1 MVVLNHG
8 RDNVGIKVALQTIHG
23 KELGMV
29 SKTYGVLDRMLPI
42 GDPRFPM
49 LRYIDPYGNTIFNG
63 QQMYPLLEELDRL
76 AEEFSSVEET
86 DLLAHVREL
95 AVHCRDHPHEF
106 LRFIG
111 D

>member
-1 MVVLNHG
+1 M
-8 RDNVGIKVALQTIHG
+8 GIKVVLQTIRG
-23 KELGMV
+23 KELGSV
-29 SKTYGVLDRMLPI
+29 TRTLGILDRVLPI
-42 GDPRFPM
+42 GDPRFPT
-49 LRYIDPYGNTIFNG
+49 LRYIDPDGNTIFNG

-76 AEEFSSVEET
+76 AEEFSSVEEN
-86 DLLAHVREL
+86 DLLAQVREL

>member
-8 RDNVGIKVALQTIHG
+8 DYVGIKVTLQTIHG
-23 KELGMV
+23 KDLGLV
-29 SKTYGVLDRMLPI
+29 SNTYGVLDRVLPI

-49 LRYIDPYGNTIFNG
+49 MRYIDPYGNTIFNG

-76 AEEFSSVEET
+76 AEEVSSEEGKG
-86 DLLAHVREL
+86 LLAQIREL
-95 AVHCRDHPHEF
+95 AIHCRDHPHKF

>member
-1 MVVLNHG
+1 
-8 RDNVGIKVALQTIHG
+8 VGISVALQTIDG
-23 KELGMV
+23 KKLGSV
-29 SKTYGVLDRMLPI
+29 TKTWGILDRVLPI

-49 LRYIDPYGNTIFNG
+49 LRYVDPDGNTIFNG

-76 AEEFSSVEET
+76 AQEFSSVEEN
-86 DLLAHVREL
+86 DLLAQVREL
-95 AVHCRDHPHEF
+95 AVHCRDHPHTF

>member
-1 MVVLNHG
+1 MDHG
-8 RDNVGIKVALQTIHG
+8 GDVGITVALQTIHG
-23 KELGMV
+23 KELGLV
-29 SKTYGVLDRMLPI
+29 SRTYGVLDRVLPI

-63 QQMYPLLEELDRL
+63 EQMYPLLEEINRL
-76 AEEFSSVEET
+76 AEEVSSEEGKG
-86 DLLAHVREL
+86 LLAQIREL
-95 AVHCRDHPHEF
+95 AIHCRDHPHEF